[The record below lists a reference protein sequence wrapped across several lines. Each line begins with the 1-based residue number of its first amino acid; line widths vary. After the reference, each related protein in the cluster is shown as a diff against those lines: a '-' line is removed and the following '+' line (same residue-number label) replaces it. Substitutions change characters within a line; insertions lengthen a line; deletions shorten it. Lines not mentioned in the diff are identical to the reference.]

1 MSWGTIIGKTEHILY
16 CIICLSFFL
25 SPNRTYHEMGVAT
38 RPDYSQAIKWYKK
51 ASYKGYGPAENKLNI
66 PFNQRVSR
74 RMANSTNG
82 EEGKEVK
89 NQPQLLVAKKNKKYY
104 EESVRI
110 AEKSRKATATS
121 VEGGGESCQIM

>member
-1 MSWGTIIGKTEHILY
+1 
-16 CIICLSFFL
+16 
-25 SPNRTYHEMGVAT
+25 MGVAT

-51 ASYKGYGPAENKLNI
+51 ASSKGYGPAENKLNI

-74 RMANSTNG
+74 RMANSTSG